1 MGQLFYLP
9 EKTITIFISA
19 HGIEYPDQKLCH
31 LDLFNV
37 KMIYSQ
43 SFPGRSNWT
52 NYNDTNKMLYYWN
65 HALHSDKEYDKEY
78 IKNLVENSPLIE
90 IKNIFELKKIR
101 VFEVKSI
108 TKIIR
113 KIIDNND
120 DQYTNLLLKSLD
132 LKMSIKQFNSLS
144 NEEIYYI
151 IMNIKKN
158 KDEIITEINTI
169 INKINAKHID
179 IFSIRPLLA
188 IPIHE
193 KEYHFCENPGEQT
206 RETIKNY
213 FYGMHIIQ
221 DNKVN
226 SSVHLYDKTVNN
238 LNNVFSWPSI
248 SKDGE
253 IIYFDNKE
261 NLKRNSTLMRAYE
274 FFHKLANTPIK
285 DREFGVIFLSE
296 IIDFFKNE
304 GYTNI
309 IIIDPSCRNFD
320 NDNDMD
326 IDISMIS
333 KVSRK
338 ERKVL

>member
-1 MGQLFYLP
+1 MGQVFYTS
-9 EKTITIFISA
+9 EKTIMIFISA
-19 HGIEYPDQKLCH
+19 HGFEYPDQKLC
-31 LDLFNV
+31 NV
-37 KMIYSQ
+37 DFSNVNMIYSQ
-43 SFPGRSNWT
+43 SCPGRSNWT

-65 HALHSDKEYDKEY
+65 HALHLNKEYN

-90 IKNIFELKKIR
+90 IENIFELKKIR
-101 VFEVKSI
+101 VFEAKSI

-144 NEEIYYI
+144 NEEIYSI
-151 IMNIKKN
+151 IMTIKD
-158 KDEIITEINTI
+158 KDEIITEINSTI
-169 INKINAKHID
+169 DKINAKHID

-206 RETIKNY
+206 KETIKKNL
-213 FYGMHIIQ
+213 YGMHIIK
-221 DNKVN
+221 DNKDN
-226 SSVHLYDKTVNN
+226 SCVHLYDKSVNN
-238 LNNVFSWPSI
+238 LNNVFSWPSV

-253 IIYFDNKE
+253 IIYFDNKR
-261 NLKRNSTLMRAYE
+261 NLKKDSTLMRAYE
-274 FFHKLANTPIK
+274 FFHKLANTPIN

-296 IIDFFKNE
+296 IIYFFKNE

-309 IIIDPSCRNFD
+309 TIIDPSCRNFD
-320 NDNDMD
+320 NDDDM
-326 IDISMIS
+326 DISMIS
-333 KVSRK
+333 KIARK
-338 ERKVL
+338 ERKIL